1 MTPHSPGPSRRSI
14 RGHLIAASIVAGVL
28 VVGLAGWARTTELAG
43 AVIANGVV
51 VVDSNVKK
59 VQHPTGG
66 LIGELRVGDDQLV
79 QAGEVLVRLDDTQT
93 KANLGVFTTN
103 LDELYARQ
111 ARQEAEKEGADVIT
125 FSDDLLAREATDPAV
140 AHILEGERK
149 LFNFRS
155 EARAG
160 QKAQLRERASQLRE
174 EIDGV
179 VEQIAAKTKEIGLIE
194 EELKGVLELWQKQ
207 LVPYSRVTSLQRDEA
222 RLEGERGELIAS
234 KASTSGKIAEVELQ
248 IIQVDQDLRSK
259 VAEELSDVRAKIA
272 ELSER
277 KIGAEDQLKHVDIRA
292 PQTGR
297 VHELTVHTVGG
308 VITAGETIM
317 LIVPEND
324 TLSIQARVSP
334 NDVDQVRPDQPVVL
348 RFSTFNQRTTPQL
361 NGTIN
366 WISPDLTQDQH
377 TNTSYY
383 TVRIRVSDA
392 EIARLRGL
400 KIIPGM
406 PVEAFI
412 QTGSRTVM
420 SYLVKPLTDQIMR
433 SFREG

>member
-1 MTPHSPGPSRRSI
+1 MIPHSPGPSRRSI
-14 RGHLIAASIVAGVL
+14 RGHLITASIVAGVL

-66 LIGELRVGDDQLV
+66 LIGELRVRDDQLV

-125 FSDDLLAREATDPAV
+125 FPDDLLAREATDPAV

-272 ELSER
+272 RTER
-277 KIGAEDQLKHVDIRA
+277 A
-292 PQTGR
+292 
-297 VHELTVHTVGG
+297 
-308 VITAGETIM
+308 
-317 LIVPEND
+317 
-324 TLSIQARVSP
+324 
-334 NDVDQVRPDQPVVL
+334 
-348 RFSTFNQRTTPQL
+348 
-361 NGTIN
+361 
-366 WISPDLTQDQH
+366 
-377 TNTSYY
+377 
-383 TVRIRVSDA
+383 
-392 EIARLRGL
+392 
-400 KIIPGM
+400 
-406 PVEAFI
+406 
-412 QTGSRTVM
+412 
-420 SYLVKPLTDQIMR
+420 
-433 SFREG
+433 

>member
-14 RGHLIAASIVAGVL
+14 RGHLITASIVAGVL

-412 QTGSRTVM
+412 QTGSRTVL

-433 SFREG
+433 SFRDG